1 MGLFDSVLGSVLNGA
16 AAPGQAGAADLGS
29 LLGALGQSQGGGLA
43 ALFPLASQLLADDG
57 PLGGV
62 SGLIAKFQEAGLGDV
77 LASWLGNGPQ
87 AAITPEQI
95 TQVLGSDVVRNL
107 AAQVGLD
114 ADVLTSQ
121 LAPML
126 PSLVNGLMGGGQGE
140 GGNAS
145 AGDVLGALGG
155 LLNRG

>member
-16 AAPGQAGAADLGS
+16 AAPGQAGAAGLGS
-29 LLGALGQSQGGGLA
+29 LLGALGQGQGGGLA
-43 ALFPLASQLLADDG
+43 ALLPLASQLLADDG

-62 SGLIAKFQEAGLGDV
+62 SGLIAKFQQAGLGDM

-126 PSLVNGLMGGGQGE
+126 PSLVNGLMGGGQA
-140 GGNAS
+140 GNAP